1 MKKLRTGKLCGHRE
15 LEQQKHKMIGKFTW
29 VFNSPMATASL
40 FAGYYFSN
48 IFNMPEPGQE
58 VYEMSGLIKK
68 ITLADIQAR
77 LKEHLNPKYHAIS
90 VIKPLGSK

>member
-1 MKKLRTGKLCGHRE
+1 
-15 LEQQKHKMIGKFTW
+15 MIGKFTW
-29 VFNSPMATASL
+29 VFNSPMATASV
-40 FAGYYFSN
+40 FAGYYFSK

-68 ITLADIQAR
+68 VTLADLQKR

-90 VIKPLGSK
+90 VIKPR